1 MQGVQVKQVA
11 FSNQYFLD
19 TEEIFKYGVLTFGMK
34 QAQKYE
40 SLIDAITAELA
51 SCYLMY
57 PECRFLA
64 TKEKIYRWIIL
75 DAHSVIYRI
84 TPERIEVLRVINSR
98 MSISAIKRTRG
109 VRLT

>member
-1 MQGVQVKQVA
+1 MQGIEIKQVV

-19 TEEIFKYGVLTFGMK
+19 TEEIFSYGVLTFGLN

-40 SLIDAITAELA
+40 SLIDAITSELA
-51 SCYLMY
+51 TCYQMY

-64 TKEKIYRWIIL
+64 TKGKIYRWIIL

-84 TPERIEVLRVINSR
+84 TPERIEVLRVISSR
-98 MSISAIKRTRG
+98 MSITAIKRTR
-109 VRLT
+109 RIKID